1 MLNPGN
7 DIPNTN
13 PGAGSTP
20 FGDFKNDAVPG
31 DNTGT
36 PLIEK
41 WPNDIYY
48 ALLAVL
54 NRAGVTP
61 SGVKENTVTSQFLN
75 ALVTVIGQ
83 ENPSNFLRPR
93 PRDTADNRIFLSR
106 GVTRDPNDTNPEP
119 VIIAEDSTAAITH
132 TAVTIN
138 GEKRYD
144 RYVHDKIGNV
154 TKIIGTQAASPVKP
168 ALSEG
173 ENPICNVL
181 IKTFGATPVIDN
193 TQDIIEDERVQ
204 NLLPFLN
211 IPGVQGE
218 IILSGSVTDLGAIDF
233 NFGISGVSFS
243 VLKSSAGVY
252 EYTLTGAGAFT
263 RILVL
268 HSLVDHA
275 NIRAAATKG
284 VTDKNSDAGKGTTT
298 GFRIRTYQLTD
309 QSGGTIIGGP
319 GATDTPTDFAHQF
332 VVIGL

>member
-1 MLNPGN
+1 MLNIAN
-7 DIPNTN
+7 DIINTN
-13 PGAGSTP
+13 PGSGNTP
-20 FGDFKNDAVPG
+20 FGSFKNDAVPG
-31 DNTGT
+31 DNSGS

-54 NRAGVTP
+54 NRASITP

-75 ALVTVIGQ
+75 ALLDVIGQ

-106 GVTRDPNDTNPEP
+106 GVTRDPNDTIGEP

-154 TKIIGTQAASPVKP
+154 TKIIGTQAVSPVKP
-168 ALSEG
+168 AFVEG
-173 ENPICNVL
+173 ENPICSVL

-211 IPGVQGE
+211 IPSVSGD
-218 IILSGSVTDLGAIDF
+218 IILSGSTTDLGAIDF
-233 NFGISGVSFS
+233 NFGAPGVSFS

-263 RILVL
+263 KILVL
-268 HSLVDHA
+268 TSLVDHGNA
-275 NIRAAATKG
+275 RAAAAKG
-284 VTDKNSDAGKGTTT
+284 VTDINLDTGKGTTT

-309 QSGGTIIGGP
+309 QSGGTLIGEP
-319 GATDTPTDFAHQF
+319 GARDTPTDFAHQF
-332 VVIGL
+332 IVIGL